1 MSSDG
6 ELRKLSVA
14 KVDIDALA
22 GSKEPARTE
31 PEQVEFSKLPRAQR
45 RRIAKKAR
53 LFKDKS
59 GEAWRIASNHMKRN
73 GPPTHN
79 HKH

>member
-1 MSSDG
+1 M
-6 ELRKLSVA
+6 RKLSVA

-31 PEQVEFSKLPRAQR
+31 PEPVAFSQLPRAQR
-45 RRIAKKAR
+45 RRIAKGAH

-73 GPPTHN
+73 GPPTH
-79 HKH
+79 KH

>member
-1 MSSDG
+1 MSSDGG

-59 GEAWRIASNHMKRN
+59 GEAWRIASNHIKRN
-73 GPPTHN
+73 GPPN
-79 HKH
+79 HQH